1 MIKEQILNA
10 VPTLREVEDA
20 HISAFEVDRD
30 VLHSTIAEL
39 AEKCNYKAVI
49 DITLVEYPED
59 MCGVY
64 HLMNLDEFEMIRV
77 CVRFSKEEEDMWLP
91 TVTDIFTAAKLMENE
106 AHEMFGVEYK
116 DHPEPRH
123 ILLADDFVG
132 YPLRKDYESFLR
144 TK

>member
-1 MIKEQILNA
+1 MIKEQILNT

-20 HISAFEVDRD
+20 HILAFEVDRD

>member
-10 VPTLREVEDA
+10 VPALQEVEDA
-20 HISAFEVDRD
+20 HISAFEVSRD
-30 VLHSTIAEL
+30 DFHQAMADLVNT
-39 AEKCNYKAVI
+39 CNYKAII

-91 TVTDIFTAAKLMENE
+91 TVTDLFTAAKLMENE
-106 AHEMFGVEYK
+106 ASEMFGVTYK
-116 DHPEPRH
+116 GHPEPRH
-123 ILLADDFVG
+123 ILLPDDFVG
-132 YPLRKDYESFLR
+132 HPLRKSYENFVR